1 MKRPVVFA
9 AIAAGAIALVLA
21 PFLLS
26 DLNMRFANL
35 AMISAIAALGLTV
48 AFGYTGLILIG
59 QATFVGLGAYTSAI
73 LTTRLGWSPWPAM
86 VAAALTACVF
96 AAVVGATMSRLKG
109 HYLALATVGLNVSFE
124 LIAKTWVGLTGGFD
138 GISSIPP
145 LSVAGLAISGDR
157 RIYWLLAAILVT
169 ACIFVAFVRYSHL
182 GRNMVAVR
190 DDEIAAQASGV
201 NVWLIKVKAMAIA
214 GFCGGVSG
222 SLFAHYA
229 AYISPSDFAL
239 VRSIELLA
247 INIVG
252 GETSIIGAVIGSLF
266 FTYLPEWLRVLGKE
280 AYPTYFGLI
289 TLGVLILLPNGI
301 MGLLRSKET

>member
-1 MKRPVVFA
+1 MTRMARYA
-9 AIAAGAIALVLA
+9 AIAAGAILVVLA
-21 PFLLS
+21 PLVLS

-35 AMISAIAALGLTV
+35 AMISAVGALGLTV

-73 LTTRLGWSPWPAM
+73 LTTAHGWSPWPALA
-86 VAAALTACVF
+86 VAAVVAGVF
-96 AAVVGATMSRLKG
+96 AGLVGATMSRLKG

-138 GISSIPP
+138 GISGIPP
-145 LSVAGLAISGDR
+145 LTLAGLTIGGDR
-157 RIYWLLAAILVT
+157 RLYWLLAAILVL
-169 ACIFVAFVRYSHL
+169 ACALVAFIRNSHL
-182 GRNMVAVR
+182 GRSMIAVR
-190 DDEIAAQASGV
+190 DDEIAAEASGV
-201 NVWLIKVKAMAIA
+201 NVRAVKVKAMAIA
-214 GFCGGVSG
+214 GVCGGVCG

-247 INIVG
+247 VNIVG

-266 FTYLPEWLRVLGKE
+266 FTYLPELMRVFGKE

-289 TLGVLILLPNGI
+289 TLAVLILLPNGI
-301 MGLLRSKET
+301 MGLLRSKEA